1 MNRILATLT
10 ALAFLGYA
18 GLADAAE
25 ASGKVMA
32 VDNATRT
39 IVLEDGTSFKVPDG
53 ISIDGLKPGAIVK
66 IAYEADEDGD
76 DNVATNV
83 TQTQ

>member
-1 MNRILATLT
+1 MNRILLTLT
-10 ALAFLGYA
+10 ALGFLGYA

-39 IVLEDGTSFKVPDG
+39 IVLEDGTAFTVPDS
-53 ISIDGLKPGAIVK
+53 IPIDGLKPGAMVK
-66 IAYEADEDGD
+66 IAYDVNGD
-76 DNVATNV
+76 KNVATDV
-83 TQTQ
+83 AQTQ